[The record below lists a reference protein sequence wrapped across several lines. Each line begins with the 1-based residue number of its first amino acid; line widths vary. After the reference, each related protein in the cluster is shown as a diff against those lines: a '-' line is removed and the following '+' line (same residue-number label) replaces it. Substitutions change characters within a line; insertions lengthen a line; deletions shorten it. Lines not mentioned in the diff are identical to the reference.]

1 MANLIYTYEKTTGI
15 VCMVSES
22 PNTYTSEELAD
33 VELDESYFSEWDLN
47 GGVMRYEDGAIT
59 FYESEEDLESK
70 VSTLEEK
77 VSTLEEKT
85 AEVEAKVDEAAAAAE
100 EKV

>member
-1 MANLIYTYEKTTGI
+1 
-15 VCMVSES
+15 MVSEE
-22 PNTYTSEELAD
+22 PNAYTSDELAD
-33 VELDESYFSEWDLN
+33 VELDESYFSDWDLN
-47 GGVMRYEDGAIT
+47 GGVMRYEDGTIT
-59 FYESEEDLESK
+59 LYESEEEITSK

-85 AEVEAKVDEAAAAAE
+85 AEVEAKVDEAAAAE